1 MAKHNPI
8 KFDTIWL
15 SKLLNK
21 CENEPLFEKKEH
33 EYISIWQIS
42 RTSGGRKSY
51 QKELFQLG
59 TQWLSYLGQ
68 RMVIVYY
75 IRSLFW
81 ECS

>member
-8 KFDTIWL
+8 KFDMIWL

-21 CENEPLFEKKEH
+21 CENEPLFEKKGH
-33 EYISIWQIS
+33 EYFSIWQIS
-42 RTSGGRKSY
+42 RTSGGRKLY
-51 QKELFQLG
+51 QKQLG

-75 IRSLFW
+75 MRSLFL